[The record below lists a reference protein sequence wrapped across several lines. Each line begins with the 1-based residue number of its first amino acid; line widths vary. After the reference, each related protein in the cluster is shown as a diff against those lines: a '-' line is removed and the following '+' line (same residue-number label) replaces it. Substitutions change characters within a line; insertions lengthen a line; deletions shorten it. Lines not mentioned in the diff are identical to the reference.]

1 MPETLLQ
8 AVLSLLDQVA
18 SPVVQHS
25 MVAHHPPEALRLMVA
40 EGVLKETSRAT
51 EIPRPQRY
59 GPGADLVVRETA
71 RGIFG
76 VTDGEDFCAPVA
88 LNVNDVQQYEV
99 RLSGL
104 VEKLRKE
111 NGIDGTGCQS
121 DGGLVYVGERVVA
134 GHGAVAVY
142 LSLPNNNPDAV
153 VARLKRLDAPGR
165 RGTVALLTPRALPQS
180 TEFRRL
186 ASEDG
191 IIAVSLMP
199 VAATGVVSLD
209 WERCLGAP
217 ESTEEPTAVPTGERK
232 VQRSI
237 GSNAAVQA
245 VHDYMAARG
254 LTETQFGN
262 QFQTTDRTLRNFLK
276 TGKMRRAN
284 FEAMAASIGVSV
296 EQLLAGNLPPSV
308 TPLARR

>member
-40 EGVLKETSRAT
+40 EGILRETSRAT
-51 EIPRPQRY
+51 EIPRPKRY

-76 VTDGEDFCAPVA
+76 VADGEDFCAPVA
-88 LNVNDVQQYEV
+88 LNVDDVRQYEV

-111 NGIDGTGCQS
+111 NSIDGTGCQS

-134 GHGAVAVY
+134 GHGAVVVY

-153 VARLKRLDAPGR
+153 LARLKRLDAPGR

-191 IIAVSLMP
+191 IIAVSLMQ
-199 VAATGVVSLD
+199 VAATGVLSLD

-232 VQRSI
+232 VRRSI

>member
-1 MPETLLQ
+1 MPETPLQ
-8 AVLSLLDQVA
+8 TVLSLLDQVTA
-18 SPVVQHS
+18 PVVQHG
-25 MVAHHPPEALRLMVA
+25 MVAHHPPEALRLLVD
-40 EGVLKETSRAT
+40 EGMLRETSRAT
-51 EIPRPQRY
+51 DILRPQRY

-76 VTDGEDFCAPVA
+76 VADGGDFCAPVA
-88 LNVNDVQQYEV
+88 LNEDDVRQYEV

-104 VEKLRKE
+104 VEKIRKE

-134 GHGAVAVY
+134 GHGVVVVY

-153 VARLKRLDAPGR
+153 LARLKRLDAPGT

-186 ASEDG
+186 AVEDG
-191 IIAVSLMP
+191 VIAVSLMQ
-199 VAATGVVSLD
+199 VAATGGLSLD

-217 ESTEEPTAVPTGERK
+217 GSTEEPTAVPARERK

-237 GSNAAVQA
+237 GSAAAVQA

-284 FEAMAASIGVSV
+284 FEAMAASIGATV
-296 EQLLAGNLPPSV
+296 EQLLAGKLPSSV
-308 TPLARR
+308 TLLARR

>member
-25 MVAHHPPEALRLMVA
+25 MVAHHPPEDLRLMVA

-51 EIPRPQRY
+51 EISRPKRY

-76 VTDGEDFCAPVA
+76 VADGEDFCAPVA
-88 LNVNDVQQYEV
+88 LNVNDVRQYEV

-134 GHGAVAVY
+134 GHGAVVVY